1 MRITHL
7 LALGFLLAVL
17 GAGWQ
22 YHRAN
27 AAAQT
32 AAVAQAEHHRAT
44 EQHRHALQKLHK
56 ANAALRTETDRLAT
70 TLATTQGDIDALLQQ
85 HQNWA
90 AVPVPRAIAERL
102 RDYAAHARGPPD

>member
-1 MRITHL
+1 MKITHL

-27 AAAQT
+27 TAAQI
-32 AAVAQAEHHRAT
+32 AAVAQAEHRSAT
-44 EQHRHALQKLHK
+44 EQHRHALKKLHQ
-56 ANAALRTETDRLAT
+56 ANAALRAETDRLAT

-102 RDYAAHARGPPD
+102 HDYAARARGPPD